1 MTALHVVA
9 RVGGEQ
15 YGVPVED
22 VLEVADAGEI
32 VPVPGS
38 GPALLGVRNLR
49 GQVLP
54 VVDLAAVLGLPRTAT
69 PGRVVVVAD
78 GGRAAGLGVDSV
90 KGVEPLPEG
99 GEEADSPHLTAAAV
113 VDSALIGLVNV
124 TSVLDA
130 AGGAHAP

>member
-9 RVGGEQ
+9 HVGGEQ

-22 VLEVADAGEI
+22 VLEVADAGDI

-38 GPALLGVRNLR
+38 GAALLGVRNLR

-54 VVDLAAVLGLPRTAT
+54 VVDLAAVLGLPRTAM

-90 KGVEPLPEG
+90 KGVESLPEG
-99 GEEADSPHLTAAAV
+99 REEADSPHLTAAAV
-113 VDSALIGLVNV
+113 VDSALVGLVNV

-130 AGGAHAP
+130 AEGAHAP